1 MVIGRDGG
9 EVVHVPDGF
18 LDVPVSLGAAAIAAI
33 GVGISVRGARR
44 DLDDRTVPL
53 AGVLAAFIFAAQMV
67 NFPVAAGT
75 SGHLLGGALVSVLVG
90 PYIGSLCLAVVLLNQ
105 LFFADGGITA
115 LGVNI
120 TTMALVGVWLA
131 YAVVL
136 LLLKVLPR
144 NRSSVVVAA
153 AVGALVSVPAAAA
166 AFTVFFALGGVA
178 DVPVGTVLTAMVS
191 VHVLIGIGEA
201 IITAV
206 MVGSVT
212 AVRPD
217 LVYVYRGRA
226 PELEIRDRSSVARPS
241 SI

>member
-1 MVIGRDGG
+1 
-9 EVVHVPDGF
+9 
-18 LDVPVSLGAAAIAAI
+18 
-33 GVGISVRGARR
+33 
-44 DLDDRTVPL
+44 
-53 AGVLAAFIFAAQMV
+53 
-67 NFPVAAGT
+67 
-75 SGHLLGGALVSVLVG
+75 
-90 PYIGSLCLAVVLLNQ
+90 
-105 LFFADGGITA
+105 
-115 LGVNI
+115 
-120 TTMALVGVWLA
+120 
-131 YAVVL
+131 
-136 LLLKVLPR
+136 
-144 NRSSVVVAA
+144 
-153 AVGALVSVPAAAA
+153 
-166 AFTVFFALGGVA
+166 VFFALGGVA